1 MSQQIFD
8 LIKSCSGNLSVPVEK
23 LGMDENFMDASVL
36 VDERLVNEDSSDEM
50 KGHVFG
56 NSGRNCTSSS
66 FSDPCPCHRRLLKGS
81 LIAQEIRDRLFHD
94 LGITSSCGIAHN
106 KLLAKLGGSK
116 NKPNAQTTVFHE
128 TRLELMQSLKNL
140 RQIPGLGSATY
151 ESLAKKGLTSI
162 QDLQSASLRSLGDIP
177 DAQRLVN
184 LAFGI
189 DHQAVKSSGK
199 PLSIGLEDRFKCI
212 STKAEC
218 LKKVKWLLG
227 RLSKLVLEDGRKPQT
242 LKVFIRD
249 YEKDKND
256 PTRKFCKYSRQGK
269 VNQSQFKNE
278 STILDIAPTC
288 LNLMSKMV
296 DFERHFHLTLIG
308 ISVTDFNSEE
318 VKKGGSIERFLGNIA
333 SCSKRSLP
341 LTTDDQSTP
350 KRVKSETDL
359 VENNKVE
366 SKIPIGWDPDVFNEL
381 PKDIQQELMSQ
392 KNFKTKEEK
401 VEDAKSISK
410 QSDDKNGLT
419 IPKGWD
425 QDVFNDLPEDLKQ
438 ELLEQQKSKATNITK
453 RVNSSSKPN
462 SILKYFGKK

>member
-8 LIKSCSGNLSVPVEK
+8 LIKSYSGNCAAPVEK
-23 LGMDENFMDASVL
+23 LGMDENFMDASML
-36 VDERLVNEDSSDEM
+36 VDERLVNENSYDQI
-50 KGHVFG
+50 KGYVFG
-56 NSGRNCTSSS
+56 KAGRNCTSYTST
-66 FSDPCPCHRRLLKGS
+66 SDQCPCHKRLLVGS
-81 LIAQEIRDRLFHD
+81 LIAQEIRDILFND

-116 NKPNAQTTVFHE
+116 NKPNAQTIVFHE

-151 ESLAKKGLTSI
+151 DLLAKKGLTSI
-162 QDLQSASLRSLGDIP
+162 QDLQSASLSSLGDIP

-189 DHQAVKSSGK
+189 DDQVVKLSGK

-218 LKKVKWLLG
+218 LEKVKWLLG

-249 YEKDKND
+249 YERDKND

-269 VNQSQFKNE
+269 VNQSLFKNE

-296 DFERHFHLTLIG
+296 DFEKHFHLTLIG

-318 VKKGGSIERFLGNIA
+318 VKKGGIHRFLGNA
-333 SCSKRSLP
+333 PSCSKRSLP
-341 LTTDDQSTP
+341 LAADDQSTS
-350 KRVKSETDL
+350 KRVKSET
-359 VENNKVE
+359 NHAE
-366 SKIPIGWDPDVFNEL
+366 SNMVKSEIPSGWDPGVFSEL
-381 PKDIQQELMSQ
+381 PKEIQEELMSQ
-392 KNFKTKEEK
+392 ESLKTEEK
-401 VEDAKSISK
+401 VEDAKSIRK
-410 QSDDKNGLT
+410 QSDKNNDLK
-419 IPKGWD
+419 IPRGWD
-425 QDVFNDLPEDLKQ
+425 QEVFNDLPDDLKQ
-438 ELLEQQKSKATNITK
+438 ELLQDQKSNVTNIKKPVTS
-453 RVNSSSKPN
+453 NSKTN
-462 SILKYFGKK
+462 TILKYFGKK

>member
-8 LIKSCSGNLSVPVEK
+8 LIKSCSGNFTVPVEK

-36 VDERLVNEDSSDEM
+36 VDDRLVNEDSSDQM

-56 NSGRNCTSSS
+56 NSSRNCTSST
-66 FSDPCPCHRRLLKGS
+66 SDLCPCHRRLLIGS
-81 LIAQEIRDRLFHD
+81 VIAQEIRDKLFKD

-116 NKPNAQTTVFHE
+116 NKPNAQTIVFHE
-128 TRLELMQSLKNL
+128 KRLELMQSLKNL

-162 QDLQSASLRSLGDIP
+162 QDLQSASLSSLGDIP

-189 DHQAVKSSGK
+189 DDQAVKLSGK

-218 LKKVKWLLG
+218 LEKVKWLLG

-296 DFERHFHLTLIG
+296 DFEKHFHLTLIG

-318 VKKGGSIERFLGNIA
+318 VKKGGIERFLGNIA

-341 LTTDDQSTP
+341 LSTDDQSTS
-350 KRVKSETDL
+350 KRVKSEIDI
-359 VENNKVE
+359 EKNIKVDSE
-366 SKIPIGWDPDVFNEL
+366 IPTGWDPDVFNEL
-381 PKDIQQELMSQ
+381 PKDIQQELVSQ
-392 KNFKTKEEK
+392 KNLKTKEES
-401 VEDAKSISK
+401 VENAKSISK
-410 QSDDKNGLT
+410 QSDKNNDLT

-425 QDVFNDLPEDLKQ
+425 QDVFNDLPEDLKK
-438 ELLEQQKSKATNITK
+438 ELLEQQNSKAKIVTK
-453 RVNSSSKPN
+453 PVNSNSKPN
-462 SILKYFGKK
+462 TILKYFGKK